1 MKVMPIYRDTL
12 DAMNRLSYEER
23 GRLFTAMMAYFFN
36 DEQPEMIATGKEELL
51 LDLMISRL
59 DASKDN
65 ARKMFENRSNGRK
78 NMSKQTEQMISND
91 INSYQNNQMISNCS
105 NESIDEND
113 VNSAYNKNKDKNKNK
128 DENKKNN
135 TPKGDIK
142 AILAESGLT
151 DPVLNTLEDFIK
163 MRKSIKKPMTDY
175 AIKLLISKLKK
186 LSTDED
192 TQIEI
197 LNQSI
202 LHSWQDVYALKDSG
216 AGHYTHS
223 RDKPYNAATDYEQ
236 RDYSDDDLNKYFI
249 DLSSVKGSDTG

>member
-1 MKVMPIYRDTL
+1 MAEMKVMPIYRDTL
-12 DAMNRLSYEER
+12 EAMSRLSYEER

-65 ARKMFENRSNGRK
+65 AKKMFENRSNGRK
-78 NMSKQTEQMISND
+78 NMNKQTGQMISNESND
-91 INSYQNNQMISNCS
+91 INSYQDNQMISNCS
-105 NESIDEND
+105 NESIDGND

-142 AILAESGLT
+142 AILAESGLS
-151 DPVLNTLEDFIK
+151 DPVLTTLQDFIR

-175 AIKLLISKLKK
+175 AIKLLIGKLKK

-192 TQIEI
+192 TQIDI

-202 LHSWQDVYALKDSG
+202 LHSWQDIYALKDDSG
-216 AGHYTHS
+216 GTAKS
-223 RDKPYNAATDYEQ
+223 RDKPNLALEYQQRNYTDA
-236 RDYSDDDLNKYFI
+236 DLDKYFMQI
-249 DLSSVKGSDTG
+249 GGNSG